1 MRFKTGCRIKPKG
14 NIPMNGEMDVKTAE
28 VLRVLIQR
36 RLDGPVISATA
47 MERRIKVMIESK
59 RQDTAKRGQIRDA
72 RP

>member
-1 MRFKTGCRIKPKG
+1 
-14 NIPMNGEMDVKTAE
+14 MNGEMDVKTAE